1 MLYNPDFHKKIRLI
15 AFDADGTLTG
25 PRMPLEPENRAVLE
39 ALAQRYR
46 LAVNSA
52 GHCRRIFEQ
61 LGRFP
66 IDIIGNYGTEES
78 FCSPGTDTLCVRTI
92 RMFPCDRRE
101 TERLVD
107 QLRKA
112 SGYTSYRGA
121 GVCFHDSGCITI
133 PLLGT
138 EAPPDEK
145 NAFDPDK
152 TKRRAI
158 LPMVRAVFPLR
169 NVYIGGTTSLDLTP
183 CGFDKYTALSR
194 YCAEHGYAHDEVLFA
209 GDDFGEG
216 GNDKT
221 VYDADI
227 AFLPVEDYRTLKT
240 LLKPLLYHT

>member
-15 AFDADGTLTG
+15 VFDADGTLTG
-25 PRMPLEPENRAVLE
+25 PRVPLESENRAVLE
-39 ALAQRYR
+39 ALAPRYR

-61 LGRFP
+61 LGHFP
-66 IDIIGNYGTEES
+66 VDIIGNYGTEES
-78 FCSPGTDTLCVRTI
+78 VCIPGTETLCVKSI
-92 RMFPCDRRE
+92 RSFPCDRSE

-107 QLRKA
+107 ELR
-112 SGYTSYRGA
+112 SITGYTAYRGA

-138 EAPPDEK
+138 QAQPDEK
-145 NAFDPDK
+145 NAFDPDRK
-152 TKRRAI
+152 KRRAI
-158 LPMVRAVFPLR
+158 LPIVRGIFPSR
-169 NVYIGGTTSLDLTP
+169 NVYIGGTASLDLTP
-183 CGFDKYTALSR
+183 RGFDKYTALCR

-216 GNDKT
+216 GNDKA

-227 AFLPVEDYRTLKT
+227 AFLPVDDYRMLKT
-240 LLKPLLYHT
+240 LLKPLLQHT